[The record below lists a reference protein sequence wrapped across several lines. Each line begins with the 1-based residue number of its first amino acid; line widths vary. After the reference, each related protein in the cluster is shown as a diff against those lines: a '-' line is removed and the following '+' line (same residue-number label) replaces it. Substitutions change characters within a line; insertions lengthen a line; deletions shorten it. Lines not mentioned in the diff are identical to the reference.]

1 MKKFAYLKYRKKNY
15 RKKINYYITITT
27 IFFISLSLGYAL
39 FSETLNINGSIAAPA
54 YTSPNLIPQLTLNSG
69 RYITGTYGRNVQWAS
84 ESYDGKNNLTVYL
97 TRINTQTTLRTTTLN
112 INNLRNVYPLSLTSG
127 NASRTI
133 VAGSGNISSATASTG
148 TATIA
153 SNGTTYFRLVLSMRT
168 SVAGPIE
175 VLATYRY
182 TYNGVYKYFYL
193 RVIVT

>member
-1 MKKFAYLKYRKKNY
+1 MKKIRYKRKKNNI
-15 RKKINYYITITT
+15 KFIVISTFIILLTITT
-27 IFFISLSLGYAL
+27 GYAI
-39 FSETLNINGSIAAPA
+39 FAQTLKINGSASIPK
-54 YTSPNLIPQLTLNSG
+54 YVSPNLIPQLTLSSG
-69 RYITGTYGRNVQWAS
+69 RYITGTYGQNVQWAS

-97 TRINTQTTLRTTTLN
+97 TRRNTQTTLRTTTLN
-112 INNLRNVYPLSLTSG
+112 INNLRNVYPLSLTSRS
-127 NASRTI
+127 ASRTI

-182 TYNGVYKYFYL
+182 TYDGVYKYFYL